1 VAFLGKGH
9 GLPLGYA
16 QNHMLNPDARQET
29 RHRFIG
35 GRQVLRDQHILTSAS
50 FGASSMDWPP
60 GEPASKMQ
68 SEPSSRSNFPASFFG
83 INTRFASPPLCTSP
97 SLGSLSIRVLLMPDL
112 RLRSQSSSPKPV
124 TTKGVDSYSVTPTTA
139 PRTHL
144 LTRLLYVTS
153 VILSMLCLAYV
164 GGRERTPLP
173 DAYALCSRS
182 GAHIYTVDLDHP
194 RVQCMV
200 VQGSHIVDV
209 GAIGM

>member
-1 VAFLGKGH
+1 
-9 GLPLGYA
+9 
-16 QNHMLNPDARQET
+16 
-29 RHRFIG
+29 
-35 GRQVLRDQHILTSAS
+35 
-50 FGASSMDWPP
+50 
-60 GEPASKMQ
+60 MQ

-97 SLGSLSIRVLLMPDL
+97 SLDSLSIRVLLMPDL

-124 TTKGVDSYSVTPTTA
+124 TKKGVDSYSVTPTTA

-164 GGRERTPLP
+164 SGRERTPLP